1 MRRIIPPRRPE
12 GIRWLRSDGKPNFG
26 DRIHRKPGDAQLLAT
41 RPVYTVTRT
50 TSILE
55 AMELIAEKN
64 IRALPVSHPATKL
77 LEGMTTVMDYVN
89 YLGGGELYNIVVKRY
104 GGNAYK
110 ALNDEKVESI
120 MNPNP
125 YYVTVSDRLEKIL
138 EIMVTR
144 NVGVLPVVKP
154 DGKIY
159 GIITEHDLVK
169 HLVEKHVGK
178 TVREVM
184 TSNVISINSS
194 ATIMEAAKTM
204 IKYSVRRLPV
214 IEDDGSIWGLI
225 TAKHIV
231 KFFGSHDAF
240 RFTESPLLEDMMKA
254 PVKLVGTRSYVTV
267 EPDVDVGDAATLM
280 IREGVGCLLVVSE
293 GRVVGI
299 VTERDVLYGLA
310 TTG

>member
-64 IRALPVSHPATKL
+64 VRALPVSHPATQL
-77 LEGMTTVMDYVN
+77 LEGITTVMDYVN
-89 YLGGGELYNIVVKRY
+89 YLGGGELYNIVLRRY

-125 YYVTVSDRLEKIL
+125 YYVTVNDRLEKIL
-138 EIMVTR
+138 EVMVKE

-154 DGKIY
+154 DGRLY
-159 GIITEHDLVK
+159 GIITEHDIVR
-169 HLVEKHVGK
+169 HLAEKHVGRK
-178 TVREVM
+178 VSEVM
-184 TSNVISINSS
+184 TPNVISINSG
-194 ATIMEAAKTM
+194 ATIMEAAKMM

-214 IEDDGSIWGLI
+214 IEEDGSVWGLI

-240 RFTESPLLEDMMKA
+240 KYTESPVLEEMMKA
-254 PVKLVGTRSYVTV
+254 PVKLVGTRSYATIP
-267 EPDVDVGDAATLM
+267 PDADVGDAATLM
-280 IREGVGCLLVVSE
+280 ISEGLGCLLVVEE
-293 GRVVGI
+293 GKVVGI

-310 TTG
+310 TSG